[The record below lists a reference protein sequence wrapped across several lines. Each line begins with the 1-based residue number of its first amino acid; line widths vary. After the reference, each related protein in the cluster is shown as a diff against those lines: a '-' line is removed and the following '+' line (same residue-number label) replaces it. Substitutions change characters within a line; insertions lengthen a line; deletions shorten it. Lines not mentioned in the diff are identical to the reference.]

1 MKTFQTTRR
10 SFLIGGLQVACCASL
25 APSVLARAA
34 HFGPGGDDRVLVVLQ
49 LSGGNDGLNTVVPF
63 RQDEYYRGRP
73 AISLAKNSL
82 HRLDDDHGLHPS
94 MGKLAEQ
101 FGEGRLAVLHGVGY
115 PEPDRSHFRSMQIWH
130 TADPKTSYGAGAVR
144 PTSGWLGR
152 LSAQLAGTAEM
163 PALFIGGGD
172 LPLSLATEHGFTPSV
187 RDERGFRLE
196 EPTKDFGLHRDR
208 LLALGG
214 PASPNIEL
222 LRRAASSTYDAAARM
237 QALDRDAGAKD
248 YPGTRLAKELALTA
262 RLIAGGFGTR
272 IFGLELGSFDTHA
285 LQVTNHAALLGE
297 LSGALAA
304 FQNDLEK
311 KGIADRVVTLV
322 FSEFGRRVAENASRG
337 TDHGAAAP
345 AFLFGE
351 PVRGGL
357 HGTPPD
363 LTHLDEG
370 DIPFTTD
377 FRSIYTALEQDWLGL
392 KASTSLRSARGLF
405 I

>member
-10 SFLIGGLQVACCASL
+10 RFLIGGIQVAGCASL

-34 HFGPGGDDRVLVVLQ
+34 HFGPAGDDRVLVVIQ

-94 MGKLAEQ
+94 MGKLAEH
-101 FGEGRLAVLHGVGY
+101 FEEGRLAVLHGVGY

-152 LSAQLAGTAEM
+152 LSGQLAGTAAM

-172 LPLSLATEHGFTPSV
+172 LPLSLATEQGFTPSV
-187 RDERGFRLE
+187 RDARGFRLE
-196 EPTKDFGLHRDR
+196 EPAEDFSVHRDR
-208 LLALGG
+208 LLKVGG
-214 PASPNIEL
+214 NASPNIDL
-222 LRRAASSTYDAAARM
+222 LRRAATSTYDAAARM
-237 QALDRDAGAKD
+237 QALDRDGNASD
-248 YPGTRLAKELALTA
+248 YPGSKLAKELALTA

-272 IFGLELGSFDTHA
+272 LFGLELGSFDTHA
-285 LQVTNHAALLGE
+285 LQVTNQAALLGE
-297 LSGALAA
+297 LSDALSA
-304 FQNDLEK
+304 FGRDLEK

-322 FSEFGRRVAENASRG
+322 FSEFGRRAAENASRG
-337 TDHGAAAP
+337 TDHGAGGP

-363 LTHLDEG
+363 LTNLNEG
-370 DIPFTTD
+370 DIPYTTD
-377 FRSIYTALEQDWLGL
+377 FRSIYTTLEKDWLGL
-392 KASTSLRSARGLF
+392 EASTSISPARGLF
-405 I
+405 T